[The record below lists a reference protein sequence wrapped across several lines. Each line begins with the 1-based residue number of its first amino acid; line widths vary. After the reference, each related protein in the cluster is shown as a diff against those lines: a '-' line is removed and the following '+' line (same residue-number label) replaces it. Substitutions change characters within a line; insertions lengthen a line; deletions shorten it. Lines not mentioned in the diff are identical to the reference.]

1 VANLTQTSPP
11 GGKPPSVTGGFP
23 KEFNRN
29 IVAEWDRRFLLLL
42 LISFVVL
49 VSFVSYQAGQWR
61 EQKLV
66 DWAAQKVPETGA
78 VELKLEEYLPRP
90 LAGNIP
96 SRIAPGGGGGEE
108 AGEAGAGEGGPKR
121 VNRSR
126 IGGGGTYA
134 GHQVAFMAPSG
145 GESEAGRA
153 RKEFAPMIGS
163 SKGYDFRPGQLAVHT
178 EAGALPALA
187 SVRKGSAEVY
197 EAGGLKTI
205 SGKYTFSGE
214 EGAVGLSGSMEIG
227 VTAKMAEEKGG
238 GGGTRSYQSIYDIV
252 SANRSEIFYCL
263 QSERKRDITLKGNIE
278 MEVTLNQAGRVTNVQ
293 FSGQTWW
300 SNPTSGK
307 RVESCIRHIVEGWD
321 FGMGAG
327 DAKSKTTFNLSF
339 LWT

>member
-1 VANLTQTSPP
+1 MANLTQSHPP
-11 GGKPPSVTGGFP
+11 AGGFP

-42 LISFVVL
+42 LMSFVVL
-49 VSFVSYQAGQWR
+49 ISFVSYQAGQWR

-66 DWAAQKVPETGA
+66 DWASQKIPETGA
-78 VELKLEEYLPRP
+78 VELKLEDYLPRP
-90 LAGNIP
+90 LAGSQP
-96 SRIAPGGGGGEE
+96 SRIAPGGGGEE
-108 AGEAGAGEGGPKR
+108 AVETGGEGGPKR
-121 VNRSR
+121 VNRKS
-126 IGGGGTYA
+126 IGGGKQYA
-134 GHQVAFMAPSG
+134 GHEVAFMAPRG

-197 EAGGLKTI
+197 EAGGLKTV
-205 SGKYTFSGE
+205 SGKYTFTEE
-214 EGAVGLSGSMEIG
+214 EGAVGLSGTMEIG
-227 VTAKMAEEKGG
+227 VTAKMAEDKGL
-238 GGGTRSYQSIYDIV
+238 GGGTRNYQSIYDVV

-278 MEVTLNQAGRVTNVQ
+278 MEVTLNQTGRVTNVV
-293 FSGQTWW
+293 FSGQTRW

-307 RVESCIRHIVEGWD
+307 RVESCIRHIIEGWD

-327 DAKSKTTFNLSF
+327 DPKSKTTFNLSF